1 MSNSKRTAAVPL
13 VRRIKFESRGDL
25 LNHLHFAGVR
35 RNELN
40 KLNKSN
46 KK

>member
-1 MSNSKRTAAVPL
+1 MSKNSKAGVA

-35 RNELN
+35 WNELN
-40 KLNKSN
+40 KLS

>member
-1 MSNSKRTAAVPL
+1 MSKNAKAGATGVA

-35 RNELN
+35 WNELS
-40 KLNKSN
+40 KLNK

>member
-1 MSNSKRTAAVPL
+1 MNKNSKTTAGT

-35 RNELN
+35 WNELN
-40 KLNKSN
+40 KLNK